1 MITTAELLA
10 AVRDAQGIP
19 SNYRLA
25 RVLDVP
31 ENTVA
36 RWQTGRHV
44 PDDSMVIRLAGMA
57 GLDAGAT
64 LAAMHAQRAT
74 DDGLRAAWASI
85 AARLQQAGAAA
96 LAVILSVVIFG
107 SPDAQAR
114 ARVAVF
120 DSAAIPAPVVTRYT
134 LTRILGAWAAA
145 LGYMRRLAVP
155 IGAPCSI

>member
-1 MITTAELLA
+1 MLTTAELLA

-44 PDDSMVIRLAGMA
+44 PDDAMVVRLAGLA

-85 AARLQQAGAAA
+85 AQRLQQAGAAA
-96 LAVILSVVIFG
+96 LAVILSVAVFG

-114 ARVAVF
+114 ASVEEFAPAAV
-120 DSAAIPAPVVTRYT
+120 PAPVGGNIHCRGVRVAFASV
-134 LTRILGAWAAA
+134 LA
-145 LGYMRRLAVP
+145 LLRRLAMP
-155 IGAPCSI
+155 IGAPCST